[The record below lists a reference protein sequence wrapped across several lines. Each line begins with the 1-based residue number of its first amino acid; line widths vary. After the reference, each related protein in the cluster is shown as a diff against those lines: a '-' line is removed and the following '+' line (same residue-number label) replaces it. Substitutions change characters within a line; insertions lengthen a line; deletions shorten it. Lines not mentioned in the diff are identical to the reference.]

1 MKLGTRK
8 FSLAVF
14 ASVATFVLA
23 FLSKVSGAEWVAAQS
38 LILGLYG
45 AANVMDKKLGGAG

>member
-1 MKLGTRK
+1 MPTGTRK
-8 FSLAVF
+8 FILACF
-14 ASVATFVLA
+14 GSGATFILA
-23 FLSKVSGAEWVAAQS
+23 YLAKVSGAEWVSAQA